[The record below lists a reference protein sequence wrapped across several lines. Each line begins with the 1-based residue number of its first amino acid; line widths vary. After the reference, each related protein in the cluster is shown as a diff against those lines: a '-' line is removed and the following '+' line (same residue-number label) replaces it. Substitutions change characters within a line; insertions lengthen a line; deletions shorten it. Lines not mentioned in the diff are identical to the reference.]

1 MNQEIDFGKLASLAA
16 AREAE
21 RFVREVFE
29 GAGIHCRSVETDG
42 PGIKNWVPET
52 TESATF
58 GCDVR
63 VEFDSCMHFD
73 CNKEYTV
80 LGRSNNNGIKCNTI
94 IGQRINFDSRSWLIY
109 KITPDGVDDVGLQWL
124 VAEKERTDVGYRKF
138 LERKKREMDGMK

>member
-42 PGIKNWVPET
+42 PGINSWVPET
-52 TESATF
+52 GVSATF
-58 GCDVR
+58 GCDVI
-63 VEFDSCMHFD
+63 VEFESCMRFD
-73 CNKEYTV
+73 KEKYTV
-80 LGRSNNNGIKCNTI
+80 LGRSDYNGIKCNTI